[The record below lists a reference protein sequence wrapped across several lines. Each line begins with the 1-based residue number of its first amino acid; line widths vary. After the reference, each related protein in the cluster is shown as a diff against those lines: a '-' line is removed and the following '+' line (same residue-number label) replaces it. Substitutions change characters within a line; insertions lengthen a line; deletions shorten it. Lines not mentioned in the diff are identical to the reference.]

1 MEWYFS
7 IGLVLWIL
15 AQITRADETTGIKN
29 NILCLLLFIL
39 AWPQIIVTI
48 ACKFIEEN
56 RLMSKSSAAVKSMK
70 PYIIRRLIAVACIAF
85 WIAVALT
92 VWFIVR

>member
-7 IGLVLWIL
+7 TGLALWIL

-29 NILCLLLFIL
+29 NILCLLLFIVL
-39 AWPQIIVTI
+39 WPKIIMTI
-48 ACKFIEEN
+48 AYKFIEQKW
-56 RLMSKSSAAVKSMK
+56 LMYKSSAEVKTMK
-70 PYIIRRLIAVACIAF
+70 PYIIRRLVAVACVAF

>member
-29 NILCLLLFIL
+29 NILCLLLFIVL
-39 AWPQIIVTI
+39 WPKIIMTI
-48 ACKFIEEN
+48 AYKLIEQKW
-56 RLMSKSSAAVKSMK
+56 LMYKSSAEVKTMK
-70 PYIIRRLIAVACIAF
+70 PYIIRRLIAASLLAF
-85 WIAVALT
+85 WTIVALAIY
-92 VWFIVR
+92 FIVR